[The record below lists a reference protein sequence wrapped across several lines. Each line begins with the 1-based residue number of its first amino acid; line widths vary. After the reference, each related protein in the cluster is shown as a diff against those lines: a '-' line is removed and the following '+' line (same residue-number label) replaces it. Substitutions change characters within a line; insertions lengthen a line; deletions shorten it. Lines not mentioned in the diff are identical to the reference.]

1 MPTSDIRNFIAF
13 AQGLAE
19 ASGTIIREAA
29 RQNNA
34 FVSKGDDSPV
44 TEIDRRVETEL
55 RRRIAEAFP
64 EHGIQGEEFGA
75 QATDAEHVWVI
86 DPIDGTKA
94 FVAGIPVFGTLIALT
109 RRGIPIL
116 GVIDQ
121 PMTRERWIGAEGYPT
136 TLNDVRVATS
146 GRKILSEA
154 VLSTSSIEL
163 YEPGSLPTFKALRSS
178 VHWCVYGGSCYA
190 YGRLASGGIDVAI
203 DPFFTPHDVLAH
215 VPVIANAGGV
225 ITDWEGA
232 PLTLHSS
239 GRCLAAAN
247 PELHQAALHRIAKA
261 QPGTRPAA

>member
-13 AQGLAE
+13 AQEMAE
-19 ASGTIIREAA
+19 ASGAIIREAA
-29 RQNNA
+29 GRINA
-34 FVSKGDDSPV
+34 FDSKGDDSPV

-55 RRRIAEAFP
+55 RRRIGEAFP

-75 QATDAEHVWVI
+75 QATGADYVWVL

-94 FVAGIPVFGTLIALT
+94 FVAGIPVFGTLIALAH
-109 RRGIPIL
+109 RGVPVL

-121 PMTRERWIGAEGYPT
+121 PMTRERWIGADGFPT
-136 TLNDVRVATS
+136 TLNGRRVATS
-146 GRKILSEA
+146 GRTVLSEA
-154 VLSTSSIEL
+154 VLSTSNIEL
-163 YEPGSLPTFKALRSS
+163 YDPASLPVFEALRSS

-203 DPFFTPHDVLAH
+203 DRFTTPHDVLAH

-247 PELHQAALHRIAKA
+247 PALHRAALDRIARR
-261 QPGTRPAA
+261 RPAGTPAA